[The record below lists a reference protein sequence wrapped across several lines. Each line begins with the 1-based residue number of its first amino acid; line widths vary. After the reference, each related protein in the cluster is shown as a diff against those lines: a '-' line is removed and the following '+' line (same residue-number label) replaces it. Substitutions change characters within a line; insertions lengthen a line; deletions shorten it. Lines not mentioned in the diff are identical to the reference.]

1 MKNNSNMYFTRQERK
16 SLLIF
21 ALMAFSFLAMLYS
34 IARFSKPKVLP
45 IGDVIQT
52 ETAPQWKATV
62 SPKVFGV
69 MDVSKKTKNV
79 RIAFKFD
86 PNTINADSL
95 GLLGVDKKTIRVFE
109 KYRSRGAIFKNQQQ
123 FYKVYGMDK
132 YKEVLD
138 TLLVFSQERQKGE
151 EFPSGIS
158 KEDKVVN
165 KDNIKEQAHI
175 PIVKIKYLDINKADS
190 FEWQLIKGIGE
201 RLASRIVKYR
211 ERLGG
216 FCHIGQLEEVYG
228 LKPETY
234 LNINHLLKVDAND
247 VEKIAINFCDED
259 RLARHPYIGRK
270 KASILIRYKRN
281 KGIFKGGEDVKASR
295 LFDEEE
301 WEKLSPYI
309 DFRD

>member
-45 IGDVIQT
+45 IRDVVQT

-62 SPKVFGV
+62 SPKVLGV
-69 MDVSKKTKNV
+69 MDVSKKTKNA

-86 PNTINADSL
+86 PNTIRADSL

-123 FYKVYGMDK
+123 FYKVYGMNK
-132 YKEVLD
+132 YREVLD
-138 TLLVFSQERQKGE
+138 SLLIFSHERQKGG

-190 FEWQLIKGIGE
+190 FEWQLIKGIGPA
-201 RLASRIVKYR
+201 LASRIVRYR
-211 ERLGG
+211 ENLGG
-216 FCHIGQLEEVYG
+216 FYDVTQLEEVYG
-228 LKPETY
+228 MRPDTY
-234 LNINHLLKVDAND
+234 LGISHLLVLDTTLIK
-247 VEKIAINFCDED
+247 KLSINEIDFLA
-259 RLARHPYIGRK
+259 LARHPYVGK
-270 KASILIRYKRN
+270 KRAGILIKYRAHHGRFRN
-281 KGIFKGGEDVKASR
+281 VSDIQSTR
-295 LFDEEE
+295 LFETDELN
-301 WEKLSPYI
+301 KLNPYL
-309 DFRD
+309 DFR